1 MPEQVF
7 LTRMTV
13 ISVTGWRI
21 VVKCCFSAS
30 RFFDITHE
38 RFSKNLVCYGAPRFP
53 HRVILFGRLH
63 GAPREFASLT
73 KFSEIGCR
81 VCLKIKEVSRGWLS
95 GSPVHL
101 SGHPLK
107 VILQKCKLV

>member
-1 MPEQVF
+1 
-7 LTRMTV
+7 
-13 ISVTGWRI
+13 
-21 VVKCCFSAS
+21 
-30 RFFDITHE
+30 
-38 RFSKNLVCYGAPRFP
+38 
-53 HRVILFGRLH
+53 
-63 GAPREFASLT
+63 
-73 KFSEIGCR
+73 